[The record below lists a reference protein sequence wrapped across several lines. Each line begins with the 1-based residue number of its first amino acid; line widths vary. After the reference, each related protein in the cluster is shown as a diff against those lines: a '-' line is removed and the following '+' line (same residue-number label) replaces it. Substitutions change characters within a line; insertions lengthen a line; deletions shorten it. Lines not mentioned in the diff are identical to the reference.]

1 MSQPKSM
8 HKVSDH
14 INSFQLPVC
23 TTNSN
28 FLLDIT
34 VMSPTAITSLWNNTF
49 HNHSVLSHS
58 ALNGCAESCCAG
70 KVLRG
75 IVGQTLSLQ
84 SKLMMSVTSCGIH
97 GGCVYLWQLS
107 ASSAVSGAINGYIDT
122 VRFYALHKN
131 VTWCNYFRIRK
142 TNLLGIRLIGICH
155 RRRLPRWSAAGWCW
169 WLQFS
174 TPLSLVVD

>member
-1 MSQPKSM
+1 M

-75 IVGQTLSLQ
+75 IVGQTLSRAEQ
-84 SKLMMSVTSCGIH
+84 TYDECDKLWDPRGLRVPLTTFSIFSR
-97 GGCVYLWQLS
+97 Q
-107 ASSAVSGAINGYIDT
+107 
-122 VRFYALHKN
+122 
-131 VTWCNYFRIRK
+131 
-142 TNLLGIRLIGICH
+142 
-155 RRRLPRWSAAGWCW
+155 RRH
-169 WLQFS
+169 
-174 TPLSLVVD
+174 